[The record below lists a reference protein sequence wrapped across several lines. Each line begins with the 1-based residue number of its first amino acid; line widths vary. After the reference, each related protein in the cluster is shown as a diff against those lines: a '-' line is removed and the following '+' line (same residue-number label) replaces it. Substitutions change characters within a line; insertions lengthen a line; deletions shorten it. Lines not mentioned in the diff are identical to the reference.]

1 MRHTKVAAAFL
12 VASVA
17 AIGLT
22 ACSNN
27 TAGTAGGSAGKT
39 TLTWASTSTEK
50 PALDAVVKA
59 FEKANPDITINTT
72 FADTD
77 NYQTTLRTQ
86 LSSGTAPD
94 VFFVFPGDGNPMAMR
109 VVQKAGMIAD
119 LSKQSFAS
127 KIPAAFQP
135 LTNVGGKTYI
145 APITLGSV
153 GAAYNENA
161 MKAAGLTA
169 PTTWTG
175 LLSFCAD
182 AKAKGKVAFAL
193 GAATPWN
200 TQLIPYAL
208 TPTLVYGPNPDFAQ
222 QMTAGKVTF
231 ANSNWTEALNKY
243 SEMQKKGCF
252 QPNDLGTAYAD
263 ALKMVAK
270 GDALASVQVTSSIA
284 MMQQGA
290 PSGTT
295 FKLEPLP
302 ATDDASKTRMA
313 GAVGT
318 AYGVNAKSKNM
329 AAALKLISY
338 LASPEGTNLYAKA
351 ASGGLPAIPNATFKL
366 DPSLDVVAQYQKAG
380 KTDPYMDQ
388 LWPNAEV
395 QQTMFDGLQ
404 KVLAGNESATDALKA
419 MDASFAKGAK

>member
-17 AIGLT
+17 ALGLA

-27 TAGTAGGSAGKT
+27 TGGGAGKT
-39 TLTWASTSTEK
+39 TLTWASNSSEK
-50 PALDAVVKA
+50 PAIDAIVKA
-59 FEKANPDITINTT
+59 FEKANPDITITT
-72 FADTD
+72 TLADTD

-86 LSSGTAPD
+86 LSAGTAPD
-94 VFFVFPGDGNPMAMR
+94 VFFVWAGDGNPMAMR

-127 KIPAAFQP
+127 KIPAAFKP
-135 LTNVGGKTYI
+135 LTNVDGKTYI
-145 APITLGSV
+145 APITFTGI

-169 PTTWTG
+169 PTTWTE
-175 LLSFCAD
+175 LLTFCAD
-182 AKAKGKVAFAL
+182 AKAKGKAAFAL
-193 GAATPWN
+193 AAATPWN

-208 TPTLVYGPNPDFAQ
+208 TPTLVYGPNPDFPQ

-231 ANSNWTEALNKY
+231 ANSKWKEAFDKY

-252 QPNDLGTAYAD
+252 QSNDLGTVYED

-270 GDALASVQVTSSIA
+270 GDALASVQVTSSLA
-284 MMQQGA
+284 AMQQGA

-295 FKLEPLP
+295 FKMEPLP

-313 GAVGT
+313 GATGA
-318 AYGVNAKSKNM
+318 AYGVNAKTKNK
-329 AAALKLISY
+329 AAALKLVDY
-338 LASPEGTNLYAKA
+338 LASPEGTNLYATA
-351 ASGGLPAIPNATFKL
+351 VSGIPTIPNATFKL
-366 DPSLDVVAQYQKAG
+366 NPSLDVVAQYQKD
-380 KTDPYMDQ
+380 KTDPFMDQ
-388 LWPNAEV
+388 LWPNAKV
-395 QQTMFDGLQ
+395 QQIHFEVLQ
-404 KVLAGNESATDALKA
+404 KLLAGKESATDALKE
-419 MDASFAKGAK
+419 MDAAFAEGAK

>member
-27 TAGTAGGSAGKT
+27 TGGGAGKT
-39 TLTWASTSTEK
+39 TLTWAALTSEK
-50 PALDAVVKA
+50 PAVDAIVKA
-59 FEKANPDITINTT
+59 FEKANPDITVKTT
-72 FADTD
+72 LADTD

-86 LSSGTAPD
+86 LSAGTAPD
-94 VFFVFPGDGNPMAMR
+94 VFFVWPGDGNPMAMK

-127 KIPAAFQP
+127 KIPAAFKP
-135 LTNVGGKTYI
+135 LTTVGGKTYI
-145 APITLGSV
+145 APVTFTGI
-153 GAAYNENA
+153 GAEYNETA

-175 LLSFCAD
+175 LLTFCAD
-182 AKAKGKVAFAL
+182 AKAKGKAAFAL
-193 GAATPWN
+193 AAATPWN

-208 TPTLVYGPNPDFAQ
+208 TPTLVYGPNPAFPQ

-231 ANSNWTEALNKY
+231 ANSMWKEAFDKY

-252 QPNDLGTAYAD
+252 QPSDLGTVYAD
-263 ALKMVAK
+263 ALNMVAK
-270 GDALASVQVTSSIA
+270 GEALASVQVTASVA

-302 ATDDASKTRMA
+302 ATDNASQTRMA
-313 GAVGT
+313 GAAG
-318 AYGVNAKSKNM
+318 ASYGVNAKTKNM
-329 AAALKLISY
+329 AAALKLVDY
-338 LASPEGTNLYAKA
+338 LASPEGTNIYATA
-351 ASGGLPAIPNATFKL
+351 ASGLPAIPNAAFKL
-366 DPSLDVVAQYQKAG
+366 DPSLDVVPQYLKGG
-380 KTDPYMDQ
+380 KTDPFMDQ
-388 LWPNAEV
+388 LWPNAKV
-395 QQTMFDGLQ
+395 QQTMFVVLQ
-404 KVLAGNESATDALKA
+404 KVLAGKESATDALKE
-419 MDASFAKGAK
+419 MDAAFAEGAK